1 MRYVVERSTH
11 IGELIEPPGSFDRP
25 DPLACFDV
33 VDTLPPR
40 RLIAERLR
48 RADAELVVEAL
59 NRGK

>member
-1 MRYVVERSTH
+1 MRYAVERSTH
-11 IGELIEPPGSFDRP
+11 WIDRIVLVGAFDRP

-59 NRGK
+59 NRRK